1 MTERKW
7 ELVAVVQ
14 NPALADILQGL
25 LEANQ
30 IMTHVVRE
38 GYQSALGIGS
48 QPSVR
53 IEILVP
59 NDQTDQAHR
68 LVEDYNSGK
77 LESPE

>member
-7 ELVAVVQ
+7 ELVAAVQ

-38 GYQSALGIGS
+38 GYQSAMGIGS

-53 IEILVP
+53 IEILAP
-59 NDQTDQAHR
+59 NDQADQARR
-68 LVEDYNSGK
+68 LVEDYNTGK

>member
-1 MTERKW
+1 MTDRKW

-38 GYQSALGIGS
+38 GYQSAIGIGS

-53 IEILVP
+53 IEILSP
-59 NDQTDQAHR
+59 NDQADQARR
-68 LVEDYNSGK
+68 LIDDYNSGR
-77 LESPE
+77 LESDE